1 MAVLGID
8 YGERRIGVAISD
20 DLEMIASPFDTLQN
34 DDTLLPRLKQIVA
47 ERNVREVVVGLPL
60 NMDGT
65 QGASAK
71 KAVRFA
77 QKLEAEL
84 DVGVETF
91 DERLTTVQ
99 AERSMLRHDISRARR
114 AKRIDEMAAQI
125 MLQCR
130 LDAASRKKS
139 RRSGDQPAR

>member
-91 DERLTTVQ
+91 DERLTTMQ

-125 MLQCR
+125 MLQSR
-130 LDAASRKKS
+130 LDAAKRKKS
-139 RRSGDQPAR
+139 RRSGDQPAH